1 MTLATNPPIELPLEK
16 LTAKQKWQVV
26 EFLCED
32 LSSNHAG
39 QIEPPTWHAD
49 VLREREEREARGE
62 AVWHDVDEAFAEI
75 RRRVS

>member
-1 MTLATNPPIELPLEK
+1 MTLAANPPIELPLEK

-26 EFLCED
+26 EFLCAD
-32 LSSNHAG
+32 LSSNHATE
-39 QIEPPTWHAD
+39 IEPPAWHAD

-62 AVWHDVDEAFAEI
+62 AVWRDVDEAFAAI